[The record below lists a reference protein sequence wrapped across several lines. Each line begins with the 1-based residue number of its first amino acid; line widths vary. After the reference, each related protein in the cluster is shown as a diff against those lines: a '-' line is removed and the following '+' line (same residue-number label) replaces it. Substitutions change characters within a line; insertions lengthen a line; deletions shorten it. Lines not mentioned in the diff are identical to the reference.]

1 MNKISKKDLFPGQRI
16 KNVPSLLKEKSLSA
30 GNYIFVFLKWVLLAV
45 IVGIIGGCIGTA
57 FNICVTYASNIRQAH
72 SWLIY
77 LLPLGGLMIVLSYKI
92 SRVQMKIGTDQVID
106 SIRTNKRVPILLVPL
121 IFMATIITHL
131 FGGSSGR
138 EGAALQ
144 IGGGI
149 GNHMGRLF
157 HLDEKDARLV
167 TLCGMSA
174 VFSALFGTPLTAT
187 IFAIEV
193 VSIGIIHYSALVP
206 CLTASLT
213 AKAISD
219 YFSSGELG
227 FTLAAVPKINLINIL
242 KVTAIAA
249 VCAAVSIVFC
259 LALHYTQRI
268 FKKLLKNEFV
278 RIFAGG
284 VIVVLLTLAV
294 GNKNYNGTGMDI
306 IRLAV
311 LSGEANWYDFLL
323 KIVFTAVTI
332 GCGFKGGEIVPTF
345 FIGSTLGCV
354 IGAALGFNPGTAA
367 AIGLIAMFCSVMN
380 CPVASIILSVELF
393 GARGIIYF
401 AVACAVSYLLS
412 GYYGLYTGQK
422 IIYSKTKAEFIDK
435 NTK

>member
-1 MNKISKKDLFPGQRI
+1 MNKISKKDLFPKQRI

-249 VCAAVSIVFC
+249 VCAAVSIVF
-259 LALHYTQRI
+259 
-268 FKKLLKNEFV
+268 
-278 RIFAGG
+278 
-284 VIVVLLTLAV
+284 
-294 GNKNYNGTGMDI
+294 
-306 IRLAV
+306 
-311 LSGEANWYDFLL
+311 
-323 KIVFTAVTI
+323 
-332 GCGFKGGEIVPTF
+332 
-345 FIGSTLGCV
+345 
-354 IGAALGFNPGTAA
+354 
-367 AIGLIAMFCSVMN
+367 
-380 CPVASIILSVELF
+380 
-393 GARGIIYF
+393 
-401 AVACAVSYLLS
+401 
-412 GYYGLYTGQK
+412 
-422 IIYSKTKAEFIDK
+422 
-435 NTK
+435 